1 MADAAALHQQR
12 VLRTSIRAESFCRK
26 GNEVPVVKHGCIIRS
41 GLLIEISPKDD
52 HATETDDSALPHVL
66 ILILLLQKSV
76 PSDHQSSSPCT
87 SMTPKFLFAFA
98 VTSLLMLNQPSLRMD
113 TSLAL
118 PAILYISRSCFLP
131 TDRKQSSALCKP
143 VCIDLT

>member
-76 PSDHQSSSPCT
+76 PRDHQSSSPCT

-98 VTSLLMLNQPSLRMD
+98 VTSLLMLNQP
-113 TSLAL
+113 
-118 PAILYISRSCFLP
+118 
-131 TDRKQSSALCKP
+131 
-143 VCIDLT
+143 